1 MKKLSYLDIEP
12 DYTDLTLE
20 ELRERQKQLE
30 EEDKQLTDWP
40 ELDYS

>member
-1 MKKLSYLDIEP
+1 MKRLSYLDVAYTP
-12 DYTDLTLE
+12 TDLTLE

-30 EEDKQLTDWP
+30 EEDKKLTDWP